1 MNTQTLTQ
9 QAAAAI
15 VAPAGLTSHQLRA
28 HATVM
33 NLKASSSSSLDVR
46 EYLSAKATAYR
57 AAADALDAAAAAL
70 DAEAASA

>member
-15 VAPAGLTSHQLRA
+15 VAPAGLTVRQLRSS
-28 HATVM
+28 ATVM
-33 NLKASSSSSLDVR
+33 NLKASRSSSLDVR

-57 AAADALDAAAAAL
+57 AAADALDA
-70 DAEAASA
+70 EAASA

>member
-15 VAPAGLTSHQLRA
+15 VAPAGLTVRQLRA

-33 NLKASSSSSLDVR
+33 NLKASRSSSLDVR

-57 AAADALDAAAAAL
+57 AAADALDAEAAA
-70 DAEAASA
+70 S